1 MVEGSSEMNVIK
13 RKTIDTEE
21 SFEKI
26 GEEVEKK
33 ETQVSKKLDKVT
45 QDNKIDEK
53 QQEMAEMKTEKEKRG
68 FLTFLLAFKEI
79 VIRFVLFGIVY
90 LFLNRVYKLVFYWFE

>member
-53 QQEMAEMKTEKEKRG
+53 QQVDADRSCGQFE
-68 FLTFLLAFKEI
+68 
-79 VIRFVLFGIVY
+79 LFGRWTICQD
-90 LFLNRVYKLVFYWFE
+90 L